1 MPPRSMPAEIHQF
14 LESYR
19 DAFNR
24 LDGPAVSAHYDLPAM
39 IVHAGGNGVF
49 IDAAALD
56 ANNRALCDQYAGDGF
71 VRADFEP
78 RSFVAQSGDFCV
90 ADVAWTITR
99 AGKPPQQF
107 NTSYALARRAGAW
120 KVACVTAYEESRPWT
135 EHGNHG

>member
-1 MPPRSMPAEIHQF
+1 MPAEIRQF

-49 IDAAALD
+49 VDAAALD
-56 ANNRALCDQYAGDGF
+56 ANNVALCAQYADDGF
-71 VRADFEP
+71 VRADFAP
-78 RSFVAQSGDFCV
+78 RAFVAQGSDFCV

-99 AGKPPQQF
+99 TGKAPRQF
-107 NTSYALARRAGAW
+107 NTSYALARRAGGW
-120 KVACVTAYEESRPWT
+120 KVACVTAYEEPRT
-135 EHGNHG
+135 RIDHG

>member
-1 MPPRSMPAEIHQF
+1 MPAEIRQF

-24 LDGPAVSAHYDLPAM
+24 LDGRAVSAHYDLPAM

-49 IDAAALD
+49 IDAAALE
-56 ANNRALCDQYAGDGF
+56 ANNQALCDQYAGDGF

-78 RSFVAQSGDFCV
+78 QAFVAQGSDFCV
-90 ADVAWTITR
+90 ADVAWKITC
-99 AGKPPQQF
+99 AGKPPRQF

-120 KVACVTAYEESRPWT
+120 KVACVTAYEEPRPRT
-135 EHGNHG
+135 EHG